1 MTDGIAILSAILYQ
15 VRSRFGCIPSVRP
28 YHRLQSYVYISIYVC
43 MHVCTSYDIPRIL
56 FPLCIY
62 ILHLY
67 TATHCTASIYCHTL
81 HCIYILPHTA
91 LHLYTATYCT
101 AECATHPH
109 CSVRQYLDTYIDQTH
124 FDGKTLIFGVCRLL
138 ESNVYSCILLHGP
151 CSTAWSMHAVE
162 YTSTHYLR
170 DVNTRVH
177 MTCEM

>member
-1 MTDGIAILSAILYQ
+1 M
-15 VRSRFGCIPSVRP
+15 
-28 YHRLQSYVYISIYVC
+28 YVC
-43 MHVCTSYDIPRIL
+43 MYVRVMTYLAYSSH
-56 FPLCIY
+56 F
-62 ILHLY
+62 
-67 TATHCTASIYCHTL
+67 ASIY
-81 HCIYILPHTA
+81 CIYILPHTA

-177 MTCEM
+177 MTCEMFHLAVMPCTQECHIQHTNVKTLYKPQHPGHTPQDL